1 MAKRYPTLL
10 FDTLIFLILALA
22 VVLIGMKTYSG
33 GSGYV
38 EVRTHRAV
46 YRYSLAADQDV
57 TVDGPLG
64 ETAIRIA
71 GGRASIID
79 SSCPTKSCTL
89 QRPIAASGQ
98 WIACLPNQV
107 LLTIVG
113 KGSETEVDDV
123 SI

>member
-1 MAKRYPTLL
+1 MAKRHPTLF
-10 FDTLIFLILALA
+10 FDLLIFLLLALA

-38 EVRTHRAV
+38 EVRTHQAV
-46 YRYSLAADQDV
+46 YRYALSNDLEV

-64 ETAIRIA
+64 PTAIRIA
-71 GGRASIID
+71 GGKASIID

-89 QRPIAASGQ
+89 QRPIASSGQ

-113 KGSETEVDDV
+113 ATADTEVDDV
-123 SI
+123 AI